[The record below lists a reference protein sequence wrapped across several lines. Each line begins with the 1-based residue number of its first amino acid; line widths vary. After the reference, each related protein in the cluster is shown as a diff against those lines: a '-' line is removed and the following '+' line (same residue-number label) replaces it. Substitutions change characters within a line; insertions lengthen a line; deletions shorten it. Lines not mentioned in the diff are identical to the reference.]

1 MEISIAPFGFLFRS
15 DMDSQMR
22 SFFHTHRCAAKE
34 IEFPRRMHCLS
45 PGTGNTG
52 TEETLPPEEQ
62 QNSGVAA
69 VQI

>member
-52 TEETLPPEEQ
+52 MEETLLPAEQ
-62 QNSGVAA
+62 HDSSFVA
-69 VQI
+69 VQN